1 MLNIN
6 EVCGI
11 EKEGLF
17 INIIES
23 EFFLNGK
30 IFYFVSDNE
39 IIMLIVSVWDVIN
52 EKFIGKKYIL
62 WVEFI

>member
-39 IIMLIVSVWDVIN
+39 IIMLIFSVWDVIN